1 MLAASAAGRCSAGW
15 LWVQPTAWCPL
26 PTAHCPPFWVT
37 SKVPCPRT
45 PGHTPPPAPSYF
57 ESMESHVIRMSA
69 DSCLGGGVVRLDCGK
84 GHPIFKK
91 CSPCDPAQPQN
102 RHTESQTHSLCGVV
116 LFDAD
121 AQLEKVVASTPCS
134 VACMAHMLHH
144 CRGRVLGSPRFAA
157 PPHNCQGSQAI
168 FGQLPVTFPC
178 LSPQPPPPQRVTA
191 CS

>member
-1 MLAASAAGRCSAGW
+1 M
-15 LWVQPTAWCPL
+15 V
-26 PTAHCPPFWVT
+26 PTAHCPPPTFLGNLEGAL
-37 SKVPCPRT
+37 PPHPRPHPAPRT
-45 PGHTPPPAPSYF
+45 QLLRKYGDTCYKNECRQLPRWRCGEAGLREAPHIQKMLTLHNPRPPHRLTPS
-57 ESMESHVIRMSA
+57 
-69 DSCLGGGVVRLDCGK
+69 
-84 GHPIFKK
+84 
-91 CSPCDPAQPQN
+91 
-102 RHTESQTHSLCGVV
+102 V

-121 AQLEKVVASTPCS
+121 AQLEKFVASTPCS

-144 CRGRVLGSPRFAA
+144 SRGRVLGSPRFAA

>member
-26 PTAHCPPFWVT
+26 PTAHRPPFWVIW
-37 SKVPCPRT
+37 KVPCPRT
-45 PGHTPPPAPSYF
+45 PGHNLPPAPSYF
-57 ESMESHVIRMSA
+57 ESMETHAIRMSA
-69 DSCLGGGVVRLDCGK
+69 DSYLGGGVVRLDCGR

-91 CSPCDPAQPQN
+91 CSPCTTTKQPH
-102 RHTESQTHSLCGVV
+102 RLTPSV

-178 LSPQPPPPQRVTA
+178 LSPQPPPPPRVTA

>member
-1 MLAASAAGRCSAGW
+1 MTQGIDPPAVFKSNNHPSACLLCILNSKHVLLTECAEMLAASAAGRCSAGW
-15 LWVQPTAWCPL
+15 LWVQPTAQCP
-26 PTAHCPPFWVT
+26 FRVT

-102 RHTESQTHSLCGVV
+102 RHTDSRPLSS
-116 LFDAD
+116 
-121 AQLEKVVASTPCS
+121 STPMPS
-134 VACMAHMLHH
+134 LKK
-144 CRGRVLGSPRFAA
+144 L
-157 PPHNCQGSQAI
+157 
-168 FGQLPVTFPC
+168 
-178 LSPQPPPPQRVTA
+178 
-191 CS
+191 